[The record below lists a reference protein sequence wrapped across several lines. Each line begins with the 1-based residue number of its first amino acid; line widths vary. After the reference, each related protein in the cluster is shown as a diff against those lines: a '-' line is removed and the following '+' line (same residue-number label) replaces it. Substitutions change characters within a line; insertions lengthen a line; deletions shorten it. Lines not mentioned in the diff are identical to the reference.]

1 MKIPKKIIY
10 PVLIVLVIVSC
21 SIGYYFY
28 STNVL
33 YFKTDNA
40 KITSKMYT
48 ITPVTNG
55 KVIEWNV
62 DVGDV
67 VKKDQVLGR
76 QQVLP
81 YITSPINGTIVKND
95 VVKNETVSAATV
107 LAIVAD
113 TDNMYVGVNIEE
125 TDIRKI
131 LVGQD
136 VKITLDAYP
145 DKTFKGKV
153 TEIDNTTQTY
163 FSGTSSLST
172 SGTYTKVT
180 QLVPVKVSIEN
191 NDNLPLT
198 LGMNAIVKIKLK

>member
-95 VVKNETVSAATV
+95 VVKNETVSAATP

-191 NDNLPLT
+191 NDNLHLT

>member
-95 VVKNETVSAATV
+95 VVKNETVSAATP

-180 QLVPVKVSIEN
+180 QLVPVKISIEN

>member
-55 KVIEWNV
+55 KVIEWNI

-95 VVKNETVSAATV
+95 VVKNETVSAATP

>member
-48 ITPVTNG
+48 ITPVTKG

-95 VVKNETVSAATV
+95 VVKNETVSAATP

>member
-1 MKIPKKIIY
+1 MKIQKKIIY

-95 VVKNETVSAATV
+95 VVKNETVSAATA

>member
-95 VVKNETVSAATV
+95 VVKNETVSAATP

-191 NDNLPLT
+191 NDNLTLT

>member
-95 VVKNETVSAATV
+95 VVKNETVSAATA

-172 SGTYTKVT
+172 SGTYTKIT

>member
-48 ITPVTNG
+48 ITPVTNS

-95 VVKNETVSAATV
+95 VVKNETVSAATP

>member
-95 VVKNETVSAATV
+95 VVKNETVSAATP

-145 DKTFKGKV
+145 YKTFKGKV

-172 SGTYTKVT
+172 SGTYTKIT

>member
-21 SIGYYFY
+21 NIGYYFY

-95 VVKNETVSAATV
+95 VVKNETVSAATP

>member
-95 VVKNETVSAATV
+95 VVKNETVSAATP

-180 QLVPVKVSIEN
+180 QLVPVEVSIEN